1 MELVSVAYQCFF
13 LKKSSQTITYRQAN
27 IVQKLASLRVD
38 SSRKS
43 ESRYDKVV
51 NSPKANKEMAFHYDM
66 LVESMIGTFTLREG
80 FLPHVHQLSA
90 ALAAAQFL

>member
-1 MELVSVAYQCFF
+1 M
-13 LKKSSQTITYRQAN
+13 TYRQVN
-27 IVQKLASLRVD
+27 IVQKLASLRVA

-51 NSPKANKEMAFHYDM
+51 NSSKANKEMAFHYDM
-66 LVESMIGTFTLREG
+66 LVESMIGIFTLREG
-80 FLPHVHQLSA
+80 FLPHVYHQLSA